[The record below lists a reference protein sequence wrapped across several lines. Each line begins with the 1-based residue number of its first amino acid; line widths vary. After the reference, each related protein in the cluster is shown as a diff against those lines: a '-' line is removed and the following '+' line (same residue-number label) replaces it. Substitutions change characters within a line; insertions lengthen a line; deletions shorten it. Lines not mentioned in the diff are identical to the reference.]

1 MRLPRL
7 LALLPLFWA
16 CTPAAQELPGDPAAG
31 GKLAR
36 EVCATC
42 HIVSDDQLVDP
53 DVGAPTFFEVVDDP
67 SVSELSLRAFL
78 QTSHATMPNL
88 ILTPEETD
96 DIIAYIL
103 TLRGVQPWGGRAG
116 PRAQAPLRAV
126 RPVPFAP
133 NDRHDRSDGGEGG

>member
-1 MRLPRL
+1 MTPLVLAVRSVQMRLPRL
-7 LALLPLFWA
+7 LALLALFWA
-16 CTPAAQELPGDPAAG
+16 RTTTAQELPGDPAVG

-42 HIVSDDQLVDP
+42 HIVSEDELEDP
-53 DVGAPTFFEVVDDP
+53 GVGAPTFFEVVADP

-103 TLRGVQPWGGRAG
+103 TLRGVQPGGGRAG
-116 PRAQAPLRAV
+116 PRAQAP
-126 RPVPFAP
+126 
-133 NDRHDRSDGGEGG
+133 

>member
-1 MRLPRL
+1 MGLLRL
-7 LALLPLFWA
+7 LTLLTLFWTR
-16 CTPAAQELPGDPAAG
+16 TPTAQELPGDPAVG

-53 DVGAPTFFEVVDDP
+53 DVGAPTFVEVVADP

-103 TLRGVQPWGGRAG
+103 TLRGVQPGGGRAG
-116 PRAQAPLRAV
+116 PRAKAP
-126 RPVPFAP
+126 
-133 NDRHDRSDGGEGG
+133 

>member
-1 MRLPRL
+1 MGLLRL
-7 LALLPLFWA
+7 LTLLTLFWT
-16 CTPAAQELPGDPAAG
+16 CTPTAQELPGDPAVG

-53 DVGAPTFFEVVDDP
+53 DVGAPTFFEVVADP

-103 TLRGVQPWGGRAG
+103 TLRGVQPGGGRAG
-116 PRAQAPLRAV
+116 PRAQAP
-126 RPVPFAP
+126 
-133 NDRHDRSDGGEGG
+133 

>member
-1 MRLPRL
+1 MRLLHL
-7 LALLPLFWA
+7 LALLLLFWA
-16 CTPAAQELPGDPAAG
+16 CTATAQELPGDPAAG

-42 HIVSDDQLVDP
+42 HVVSEDQFVDP
-53 DVGAPTFFEVVDDP
+53 DVGAPTFFEVVEDP

-96 DIIAYIL
+96 DLIAYIL
-103 TLRGVQPWGGRAG
+103 TLRGVDPWGGRAG
-116 PRAQAPLRAV
+116 PRAQAPL
-126 RPVPFAP
+126 
-133 NDRHDRSDGGEGG
+133 